1 MLAVD
6 PMAMPPRLPL
16 ARLSCMSTSPAEWVT
31 AAATCVLG
39 IGGIGAFV
47 YAARTYGAQNAQLQL
62 AKQDSMR
69 LRTPVL
75 RGEVSAIGQG
85 VPNFRLD
92 VRLSTPEPLARLRVI
107 IDEARAND
115 CPLGFTPG
123 QTGVEQNPDQDALP
137 PGWGNDVLRHEA
149 RWDEVLLPGSA
160 ATWQM
165 AVRSHAHGPPAS
177 ADPGKVLLR
186 AECSSASGG
195 EPWRVQVLVTMTGD
209 AVRELPA
216 EPGAWQV

>member
-123 QTGVEQNPDQDALP
+123 QTGVPAGTRCCCPAAP
-137 PGWGNDVLRHEA
+137 PLGKWLSGATRTGHLQAQTPARCCCGPNARRHPA
-149 RWDEVLLPGSA
+149 VSPGEF
-160 ATWQM
+160 
-165 AVRSHAHGPPAS
+165 RF
-177 ADPGKVLLR
+177 
-186 AECSSASGG
+186 SS
-195 EPWRVQVLVTMTGD
+195 P
-209 AVRELPA
+209 
-216 EPGAWQV
+216 